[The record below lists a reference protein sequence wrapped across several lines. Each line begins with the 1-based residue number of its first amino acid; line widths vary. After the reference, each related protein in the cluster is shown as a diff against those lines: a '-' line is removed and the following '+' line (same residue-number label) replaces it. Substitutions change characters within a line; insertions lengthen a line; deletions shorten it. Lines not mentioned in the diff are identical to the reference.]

1 MSGRAGPRV
10 DLRAL
15 PRRQTRWRCA
25 EVEQPH
31 HAQPCQD
38 RGDGVQPPG
47 LFVVLLPVRQ
57 PGELLR
63 VRGLDQHDARDLVCV
78 SRGVQLRVEAT
89 ERVPD
94 HDVRAGDPGVAEQR
108 VQLAGDVRGVPRPG
122 AGLAPPQT
130 GPVVGAHPG
139 RPRDLLLHQRPVS
152 GHVPQCGV
160 EDHRRAALTDAGDVQ
175 PVPTDVDQ
183 DARCRLGALGTAG
196 RDSLVDRADAGE
208 QCEHEDQPQQR
219 LTGAPR
225 DRPAVPPRMDGRVG
239 SDLCSRVILLS
250 GQWW

>member
-1 MSGRAGPRV
+1 M
-10 DLRAL
+10 
-15 PRRQTRWRCA
+15 
-25 EVEQPH
+25 
-31 HAQPCQD
+31 
-38 RGDGVQPPG
+38 
-47 LFVVLLPVRQ
+47 
-57 PGELLR
+57 
-63 VRGLDQHDARDLVCV
+63 
-78 SRGVQLRVEAT
+78 
-89 ERVPD
+89 PD

-130 GPVVGAHPG
+130 GPVVGVHPG

-152 GHVPQCGV
+152 GHVPECGV
-160 EDHRRAALTDAGDVQ
+160 EDHGRAALTDAGEVQ

-183 DARCRLGALGTAG
+183 QARRRLGPLGTAG

-225 DRPAVPPRMDGRVG
+225 DRPSRAAADGRPSRHG
-239 SDLCSRVILLS
+239 PAQQSLCSGCAIVVLTAAYGSAGRRVNAFRAS
-250 GQWW
+250 GGHR